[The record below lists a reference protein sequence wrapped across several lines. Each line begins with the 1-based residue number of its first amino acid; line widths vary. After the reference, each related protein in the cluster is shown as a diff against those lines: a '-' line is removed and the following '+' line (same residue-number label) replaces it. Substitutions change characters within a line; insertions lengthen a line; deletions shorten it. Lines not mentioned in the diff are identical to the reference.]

1 MILTFNRSQTIEVK
15 IQKPDAV
22 RAFVFDL
29 EVSVARPTAS
39 QIDPMSGML
48 MNLVDVDGILADL
61 RKSLPA
67 VTTLRELLEK
77 CRVFLSARLKAHG
90 CELAAV
96 CLREKRGFW
105 LAWQAGTFVMGAVET
120 REWAGGVFAFASER
134 DFDEAGIESQALVI
148 AAGVVD
154 AASILKVNSL
164 RSLTVENLGTGEK
177 WTYSS

>member
-29 EVSVARPTAS
+29 EVSVGRPADP
-39 QIDPMSGML
+39 QVDPMSGM
-48 MNLVDVDGILADL
+48 MVNLVDVDGILTDL
-61 RKSLPA
+61 QKSLPA
-67 VTTLRELLEK
+67 VGSLRELLDK

-90 CELAAV
+90 CELSSV

-105 LAWQAGTFVMGAVET
+105 FAWRSGDFVMGAVET
-120 REWAGGVFAFASER
+120 REWAGGVYTFASAR
-134 DFDEAGIESQALVI
+134 DFDEAGIESQGLVL
-148 AAGVVD
+148 AAD
-154 AASILKVNSL
+154 AAAILKANSL
-164 RSLTVENLGTGEK
+164 RSLTLENLGSGEK